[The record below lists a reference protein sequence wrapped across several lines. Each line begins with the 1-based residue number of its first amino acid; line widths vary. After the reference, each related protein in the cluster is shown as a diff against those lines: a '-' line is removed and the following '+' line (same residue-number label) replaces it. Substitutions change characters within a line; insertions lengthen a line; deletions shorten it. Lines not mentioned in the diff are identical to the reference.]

1 MPHNARHEQQYGTA
15 SASIPIRFGRL
26 TLTPCLAGSFVGF
39 LGQRLFAVHPALFFA
54 TPLGSLQ
61 LAYWRRWVGPR
72 LGGSGQTLEGSLS
85 LHRTVAGGPMY
96 LSAHVQYA
104 PASWTLAL
112 AGFQLNLPFGTSGGV
127 RLSGSRFSDGSR
139 QMGLSLALSLGS
151 WARLWGQRHRLW
163 SPARGA
169 SEREHIALSGV
180 LLWLPG
186 GGYGLETVRR
196 EGGSGSRAFQIKT
209 ATAAGTPAKVSSPE

>member
-1 MPHNARHEQQYGTA
+1 M
-15 SASIPIRFGRL
+15 
-26 TLTPCLAGSFVGF
+26 
-39 LGQRLFAVHPALFFA
+39 
-54 TPLGSLQ
+54 
-61 LAYWRRWVGPR
+61 
-72 LGGSGQTLEGSLS
+72 S

-127 RLSGSRFSDGSR
+127 RLSGSRFSDGSW
-139 QMGLSLALSLGS
+139 QMGLSLALSLDS

-169 SEREHIALSGV
+169 SECEHIALSGL

-186 GGYGLETVRR
+186 GGGHSLETVRR
-196 EGGSGSRAFQIKT
+196 EGGSGSRALQIKT